1 MSGLKINLSK
11 FEMVPIGEVATIS
24 VLAEILDCK
33 VSSLP
38 TEYLAS
44 PLGLRIT
51 LRPVWIEGGVKGS
64 RVEFAK
70 NRLILD
76 QLYSIP
82 PPSPSIQMDH
92 KGYLG
97 DSSNSLA
104 VMASFVLPNV
114 YGSNTPPPPPS
125 LIIYL

>member
-1 MSGLKINLSK
+1 M
-11 FEMVPIGEVATIS
+11 
-24 VLAEILDCK
+24 
-33 VSSLP
+33 
-38 TEYLAS
+38 
-44 PLGLRIT
+44 
-51 LRPVWIEGGVKGS
+51 KGS

-114 YGSNTPPPPPS
+114 YGSNPPS
-125 LIIYL
+125 PIPHYLPIKKRVKRLFGIQLWKRWREG

>member
-44 PLGLRIT
+44 PLGLCIT
-51 LRPVWIEGGVKGS
+51 LRPVWIEGGGRGS
-64 RVEFAK
+64 EG
-70 NRLILD
+70 
-76 QLYSIP
+76 Q
-82 PPSPSIQMDH
+82 
-92 KGYLG
+92 
-97 DSSNSLA
+97 
-104 VMASFVLPNV
+104 
-114 YGSNTPPPPPS
+114 
-125 LIIYL
+125 

>member
-1 MSGLKINLSK
+1 M
-11 FEMVPIGEVATIS
+11 
-24 VLAEILDCK
+24 
-33 VSSLP
+33 
-38 TEYLAS
+38 
-44 PLGLRIT
+44 
-51 LRPVWIEGGVKGS
+51 KGS

-82 PPSPSIQMDH
+82 PPSLSIQMDH

-114 YGSNTPPPPPS
+114 YGSNPPLPHPS
-125 LIIYL
+125 LSTYKKESKKAIWDPIMEKMERRLAGWKKL

>member
-1 MSGLKINLSK
+1 
-11 FEMVPIGEVATIS
+11 MVPIGEVATIS

-70 NRLILD
+70 YRLILD

-82 PPSPSIQMDH
+82 H
-92 KGYLG
+92 
-97 DSSNSLA
+97 
-104 VMASFVLPNV
+104 
-114 YGSNTPPPPPS
+114 PPPQS
-125 LIIYL
+125 KWTIKAIWGIQVIA